1 MGVGPPPARI
11 IRMSIGD
18 LVRHK
23 MTGSI
28 GVIIKGKRRN
38 GDYQVLFHGKKFFTR
53 ERFLELIQ
61 KKS

>member
-1 MGVGPPPARI
+1 MGAPTARAI
-11 IRMSIGD
+11 CMSVGD

-38 GDYQVLFHGKKFFTR
+38 GDYQVLFHGKKYFTR